1 MWPTTLSGEYC
12 PGGCE
17 EDDVGKDKKGE
28 QKRMMIPRMP
38 TLAYSVEKKK
48 KPLSEYTDDELRK
61 RVCTTRY
68 GECQKCVLLDTC
80 GPGRE
85 YIRRGLDV
93 PKPDA
98 KKRRRAG

>member
-1 MWPTTLSGEYC
+1 
-12 PGGCE
+12 
-17 EDDVGKDKKGE
+17 
-28 QKRMMIPRMP
+28 MMIPRTP

-48 KPLSEYTDDELRK
+48 KLLSEYTDDELRK
-61 RVCTTRY
+61 RVCTTQY
-68 GECQKCVLLDTC
+68 GECQKCVLLDIC
-80 GPGRE
+80 GPGKE